1 MKNQANTFIR
11 TTNWDLYRVTGTI
24 VDPERLSINYW
35 SRYTGRNDRFAVV
48 TYDPVRHHLTPS
60 ARIPLE
66 GKPYVVTVCTRAQW
80 SNGFHIRSTR
90 RFKTL
95 AAALKFMT
103 EWANSEGAEA
113 AQ

>member
-1 MKNQANTFIR
+1 MTPTFIR
-11 TTNWDLYRVTGTI
+11 TTNWSLYPVTGTI
-24 VDPERLSINYW
+24 VGPERLPFDYAL
-35 SRYTGRNDRFAVV
+35 GRHGRFAVV

-66 GKPYVVTVCTRAQW
+66 GKPYVVTMSHRPKW
-80 SNGFHIRSTR
+80 SSAFHIRSAR

-95 AAALKFMT
+95 AAALKFM
-103 EWANSEGAEA
+103 EHWAQETEA

>member
-1 MKNQANTFIR
+1 MTPTFIR
-11 TTNWDLYRVTGTI
+11 TTNWSLYPVTGTI
-24 VDPERLSINYW
+24 VGLERLPFDYALGRHD
-35 SRYTGRNDRFAVV
+35 RYAVV

-66 GKPYVVTVCTRAQW
+66 GKPYVMTVCTRAQG
-80 SNGFHIRSTR
+80 SSGFHIRSTR

-95 AAALKFMT
+95 AAALKFMAQ
-103 EWANSEGAEA
+103 WAQETEA